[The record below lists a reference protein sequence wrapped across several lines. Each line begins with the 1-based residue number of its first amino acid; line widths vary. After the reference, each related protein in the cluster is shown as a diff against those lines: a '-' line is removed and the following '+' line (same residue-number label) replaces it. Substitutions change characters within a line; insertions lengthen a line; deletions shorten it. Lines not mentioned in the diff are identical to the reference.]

1 MKVLGLKTEELN
13 LFLLAVC
20 NYCCTQRARSLALLA
35 LFFVLGAC
43 STTERPANE
52 MIFASAA
59 MRAAQQSFAE
69 KKAPDLYRRAE
80 NAFWRAKRFYLAKDY
95 EQAKKSAYEARR
107 LAEQAE
113 LEAELKAGAG
123 DDWFK

>member
-1 MKVLGLKTEELN
+1 
-13 LFLLAVC
+13 LFLPAISKIINLK
-20 NYCCTQRARSLALLA
+20 RARSIGLLA
-35 LFFVLGAC
+35 LFFVLIGC
-43 STTERPANE
+43 STTERPTRE

-59 MRAAQQSFAE
+59 MRASQQSFAE

-113 LEAELKAGAG
+113 LSAELKASSGN
-123 DDWFK
+123 DWFK